1 MTYFCT
7 LSVIISMSWQLLSQN
22 STIAAIVW
30 KKIDRLVSGSSSSR
44 IGDWTPTRYLFELV
58 VGGFQFIL
66 LVNPS
71 PHFPTT
77 SYTVIHVLFNR
88 QNWASANKSIN
99 GILPFS
105 RLFSPPSG
113 TWDEILRLP
122 RETIERP
129 LGIEQL
135 SIKEVW
141 LRVSEW
147 FLIGKAT
154 LGRKKWY
161 LFFRFLLYHVT

>member
-1 MTYFCT
+1 MMVSVCHCLFHVFKGKECTTYLLSDFSDLLPVSPILMKRCSRKLLERPRSFWTMRRNGNQAGASYGSLRFCRRFQMTYFCT

-88 QNWASANKSIN
+88 QN
-99 GILPFS
+99 
-105 RLFSPPSG
+105 
-113 TWDEILRLP
+113 
-122 RETIERP
+122 
-129 LGIEQL
+129 
-135 SIKEVW
+135 
-141 LRVSEW
+141 
-147 FLIGKAT
+147 
-154 LGRKKWY
+154 
-161 LFFRFLLYHVT
+161 